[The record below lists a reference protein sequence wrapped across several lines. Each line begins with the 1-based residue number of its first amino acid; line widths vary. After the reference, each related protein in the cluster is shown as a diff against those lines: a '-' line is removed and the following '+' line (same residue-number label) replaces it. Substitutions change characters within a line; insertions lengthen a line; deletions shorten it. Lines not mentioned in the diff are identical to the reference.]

1 MKKTIILGIAI
12 ASIAST
18 ALGNI
23 SVNGLSFN
31 AGNSALGQ
39 IFFDTVGGTVANNTV
54 KFDVIFGAS
63 SGSLTDSSPT
73 TYTIGSTD
81 QGFMNAGTIN
91 VTTGSLGGGSAGFYQ
106 VRAWTGGTTFA
117 DVANTHSVKRSHGR
131 IWRVAL
137 PHKRFQAFDEPC
149 RISVSGRDNAIANI
163 NHLSVVRSFLDN
175 IRQTSVEVGPTE

>member
-117 DVANTHSVKRSHGR
+117 DVANTKKGTSAITAITFGGTPL
-131 IWRVAL
+131 A
-137 PHKRFQAFDEPC
+137 
-149 RISVSGRDNAIANI
+149 GGTAIAPPDLNL
-163 NHLSVVRSFLDN
+163 HASFA
-175 IRQTSVEVGPTE
+175 ITSVAVPEPATIALGLFGAAGMLILRRK